1 MAEAAVAD
9 EKVEEEEEVVYE
21 YCIDVVPSAVGF
33 WTRLGFEEVE
43 AVGEQAYM
51 MSKGGD
57 RPMVLRLRV

>member
-1 MAEAAVAD
+1 MAD

-33 WTRLGFEEVE
+33 WARLGFEEVE